1 MARQR
6 TSEEGPK
13 RLWSLFN
20 TEEYTR
26 FFLVGSLLAV
36 ASDNGEAIIVICKS
50 VDDLYKSPIDG
61 IDWAALKRGVGP
73 APSEH
78 DYIVVY
84 SAAGRFLAFWMPV
97 VPINPVFIGAFN
109 AVIAATAPALDDVRN
124 GEMQTE
130 GDEWTKVLRRLVEAR
145 KQSEALHPSEKQVE
159 GCGHVVHDVCSYFP
173 RLKTFAI
180 AERVMRDGLVFS
192 WLSEIVSAQSM
203 AYPAVL
209 WVEAAKSRPIMY
221 SDSGDGLGAPVLA
234 VALEVSSAVE
244 RFGKPFFGVFTPE
257 GHRTLAKD
265 RLRNSALGP
274 GKRRWSFFGRLIEA
288 VSHKPFRVQ
297 KR

>member
-1 MARQR
+1 MG
-6 TSEEGPK
+6 GPK
-13 RLWSLFN
+13 KGRR
-20 TEEYTR
+20 TCAY
-26 FFLVGSLLAV
+26 
-36 ASDNGEAIIVICKS
+36 
-50 VDDLYKSPIDG
+50 
-61 IDWAALKRGVGP
+61 
-73 APSEH
+73 EH

-209 WVEAAKSRPIMY
+209 WVEAAESRPIMY
-221 SDSGDGLGAPVLA
+221 SD
-234 VALEVSSAVE
+234 
-244 RFGKPFFGVFTPE
+244 
-257 GHRTLAKD
+257 
-265 RLRNSALGP
+265 
-274 GKRRWSFFGRLIEA
+274 
-288 VSHKPFRVQ
+288 
-297 KR
+297 